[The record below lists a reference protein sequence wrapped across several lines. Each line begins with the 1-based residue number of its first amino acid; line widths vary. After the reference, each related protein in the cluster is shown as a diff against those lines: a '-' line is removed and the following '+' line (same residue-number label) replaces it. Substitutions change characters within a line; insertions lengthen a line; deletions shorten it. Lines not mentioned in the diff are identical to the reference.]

1 MENIILSLENIKDI
15 TKQLNELSKDKK
27 YWLGITSGK
36 TNSTNEE
43 GFDIFRGVGTFERIV
58 YLEFSVGDYYIQ
70 ITHLSAKES
79 FVVIPQES
87 YIRLGAEITTDGS
100 DILSF
105 ENDPHI
111 GKNGGTQIYME
122 WTVAR
127 NEKFKPALV

>member
-1 MENIILSLENIKDI
+1 MKNVILTLENIKEI
-15 TKQLNELSKDKK
+15 TKQLNEISKDKK